1 MAYSPYGRI
10 IFQQKADLAGT
21 GTSSSGAIDTHDMT
35 DLWLAAFVVGTPTGT
50 TPTLNVQLDLFDAF
64 GNVFSNVVALTQLTT
79 ATTKAYTSVGV
90 HVQGSGSLVIPNQCQ
105 VTWTLGG
112 TTPKFPQTCLT
123 LIGR

>member
-10 IFQQKADLAGT
+10 IFQKQFDA
-21 GTSSSGAIDTHDMT
+21 SGAGSNSGTIDTHDVT

-50 TPTLNVQLDLFDAF
+50 TPTLSVQLDILDAF
-64 GNVFSNVVALTQLTT
+64 GNVFPAALTLTQLT
-79 ATTKAYTSVGV
+79 ASTTKASASAGV
-90 HVQGSGSLVIPNQCQ
+90 HVAGTGSLVLPSQCQ

-112 TTPKFPQTCLT
+112 TTPKFPQSCIT